1 MNINERLE
9 QSIEANKIELERL
22 YVIYIQISE
31 YVKQTYGMSLSELDN
46 RIDDVMD
53 AIRLANPDEE
63 YD

>member
-22 YVIYIQISE
+22 HAIYIHISE
-31 YVKQTYGMSLSELDN
+31 YAKQTYGMSLSEFYN